1 MDRSHMICEGYDGSG
16 FNLGR
21 VVHALNC
28 RYCKMGL
35 GTRRV
40 EVCREEKSQR
50 SAAALPL
57 DPDLS
62 ASIIFLSYLSPLLYT
77 STSLH
82 RLIMPKKKGNLK
94 AALQGHFAQQ
104 EQKAR
109 ERAAQ
114 EAARRKALSFTKSGK
129 PQSKNG
135 KGKSPIANRN
145 RPRTATRDDVQ
156 DAELDEDA
164 DNASE
169 LTEARPYIR
178 PRKRLPQPFA
188 RDDTILVVGEANFSF
203 TLSLL
208 LPPRSHPPYQILA
221 TAYDTEEECFSKYPD
236 ARENVEKIRR
246 IAGRDDIVVFGVDA
260 GQLEKYKQVTGASK
274 SKSQAN
280 HNLADG
286 YGDSVDSHSSSS
298 TQRRWSKVWFGFPHV
313 GAGHKDE
320 TRNVLANQLLILRF
334 LISVAPFLTVG
345 TLPGYA
351 PGGAS
356 SNKRA
361 GSDDEDELDG
371 DQDTTADA
379 LDETDLL
386 AVSGTQDADQAILND
401 TQARIS
407 ALQPLQPPSRQGSV
421 LITLRNASP
430 YTLWDVA
437 NLAKRLPQML
447 PVIASTAPALPK
459 GVKKPTLKD
468 LEANGLST
476 MSAANLHSRAVSQT
490 KGFKPTR
497 GVRKYRSYHLW
508 RSFEFDPTEW
518 RGYQHR
524 RTIGWIE
531 GVSSSANEDLLRSR
545 SIQRG
550 ESDSANVRA
559 SKAGGGEC
567 RTWEFGLG

>member
-1 MDRSHMICEGYDGSG
+1 
-16 FNLGR
+16 
-21 VVHALNC
+21 
-28 RYCKMGL
+28 
-35 GTRRV
+35 
-40 EVCREEKSQR
+40 
-50 SAAALPL
+50 
-57 DPDLS
+57 
-62 ASIIFLSYLSPLLYT
+62 
-77 STSLH
+77 
-82 RLIMPKKKGNLK
+82 MPKKKGNLK

-114 EAARRKALSFTKSGK
+114 EAARRKALSLTKSGK
-129 PQSKNG
+129 QQHKNG
-135 KGKSPIANRN
+135 KGKATTPNRN
-145 RPRTATRDDVQ
+145 STGSGRDVQ
-156 DAELDEDA
+156 NVSGDDSMKSTSA
-164 DNASE
+164 
-169 LTEARPYIR
+169 LTETRPHIK
-178 PRKRLPQPFA
+178 PPKRLPQPLV
-188 RDDTILVVGEANFSF
+188 RDDTILIVGEANFSF

-221 TAYDTEEECFSKYPD
+221 TAYDSEEECFSKYPD

-246 IAGRDDIVVFGVDA
+246 IADRDDIVVFGVDA

-274 SKSQAN
+274 TKLQASR
-280 HNLADG
+280 NLIDG
-286 YGDSVDSHSSSS
+286 YGDISDSHSSSS
-298 TQRRWSKVWFGFPHV
+298 AQKRWSKVWFGFPHV

-345 TLPGYA
+345 ALPGYA
-351 PGGAS
+351 PGGGS

-361 GSDDEDELDG
+361 GSDDEDDFDDAQPTGAETFDELD
-371 DQDTTADA
+371 A
-379 LDETDLL
+379 L
-386 AVSGTQDADQAILND
+386 AGSSINDADQAILDD
-401 TQARIS
+401 TQARIA

-447 PVIASTAPALPK
+447 PVIAQTAPALPK
-459 GVKKPTLKD
+459 GVKKPNLKD

-490 KGFKPTR
+490 KGFKPQR

-531 GVSSSANEDLLRSR
+531 GVSSGGNEDLLRSR
-545 SIQRG
+545 SHQRG
-550 ESDSANVRA
+550 ESDSGNVRA

>member
-1 MDRSHMICEGYDGSG
+1 
-16 FNLGR
+16 
-21 VVHALNC
+21 
-28 RYCKMGL
+28 
-35 GTRRV
+35 
-40 EVCREEKSQR
+40 
-50 SAAALPL
+50 
-57 DPDLS
+57 
-62 ASIIFLSYLSPLLYT
+62 
-77 STSLH
+77 
-82 RLIMPKKKGNLK
+82 MPKKKGNLK

-129 PQSKNG
+129 PQPKNG
-135 KGKSPIANRN
+135 KGKTAIAKND
-145 RPRTATRDDVQ
+145 RTRIRDDVQ
-156 DAELDEDA
+156 DVDVDENA
-164 DNASE
+164 SNASE
-169 LTEARPYIR
+169 LTEARPYIK

-188 RDDTILVVGEANFSF
+188 RDDTILIVGEANFSF

-221 TAYDTEEECFSKYPD
+221 TAYDSEEECFSKYPD

-246 IAGRDDIVVFGVDA
+246 IAGRDDIVLFGVDA
-260 GQLEKYKQVTGASK
+260 GQLEKYKQVMGASK
-274 SKSQAN
+274 SKSQASR
-280 HNLADG
+280 NLAGG
-286 YGDSVDSHSSSS
+286 YGDSADSHSSSS
-298 TQRRWSKVWFGFPHV
+298 AQRRWSKVWFGFPHV

-334 LISVAPFLTVG
+334 LISIAPFLTVG
-345 TLPGYA
+345 AIPGYA

-356 SNKRA
+356 PNKRA
-361 GSDDEDELDG
+361 GSDDEDELD
-371 DQDTTADA
+371 DA
-379 LDETDLL
+379 LDTGAEALDEVDHL
-386 AVSGTQDADQAILND
+386 AKSSTHDADQAILDD

-459 GVKKPTLKD
+459 GVKKPSLKD

-490 KGFKPTR
+490 KGFKPQR
-497 GVRKYRSYHLW
+497 RVRKYRSYHLW

-545 SIQRG
+545 SSQRG
-550 ESDSANVRA
+550 ESDSGYVRA

-567 RTWEFGLG
+567 RTWEFGLQ